1 MKKVLRITAAV
12 ILMAACIVGYYGYLS
27 NRNASVK
34 AEDNVTLSEI
44 DAIVTKDFSTD
55 YPSTPRSVIKW
66 YNRMITALYAED
78 YDEDQFQIVADQ
90 LREVLDDELLQYNPR
105 DQYVSALRSD
115 VTYYKNRNRVIV
127 NSDVSDTNEVR
138 YDTVKGDSVAFVSAY
153 YFIREGSSYD
163 RTYQDYCLR
172 QDSHGRWKILTFKL
186 SDKDDTNDF

>member
-115 VTYYKNRNRVIV
+115 VT
-127 NSDVSDTNEVR
+127 
-138 YDTVKGDSVAFVSAY
+138 
-153 YFIREGSSYD
+153 
-163 RTYQDYCLR
+163 
-172 QDSHGRWKILTFKL
+172 
-186 SDKDDTNDF
+186 

>member
-44 DAIVTKDFSTD
+44 EAIVTKDFSTD